1 MAVTKYS
8 SSEIAAT
15 AASQVVVEEKQ
26 QQKQQTAVAP
36 SAGDSQVGSSSIT
49 MDPCSSTSTFLSSSS
64 VSCSS
69 TACCDDTESEKSTSS
84 SSTTDESSGSSTTGD
99 GDDDHENATSPPTTT
114 ATATSTTTASDAL
127 RPSKVRFS
135 TVEIREHNM
144 TMGDNPS
151 VSSGIPLT
159 IEWNHA
165 NEFVC
170 DLDVYEKLRPERRGR
185 YDLVL
190 PRSHRTA
197 LCYQSAGYSRSE
209 ILKQVK
215 VVSVTKNERRRSIQY
230 QRLDALHEFVEKS
243 CRATMNMTLRKKTK
257 QEERE
262 YIQNAMIRQ
271 HTFSTRRSSV

>member
-8 SSEIAAT
+8 SSETAAT
-15 AASQVVVEEKQ
+15 AASQVVVTEEKQ
-26 QQKQQTAVAP
+26 QQTQQTA
-36 SAGDSQVGSSSIT
+36 DSQVRSSSII
-49 MDPCSSTSTFLSSSS
+49 MDPYSSTSTFLSSSS
-64 VSCSS
+64 LSCSS

-84 SSTTDESSGSSTTGD
+84 SSTTDESSSSSSSSSAN
-99 GDDDHENATSPPTTT
+99 GDDDDDQENATSSPTTT
-114 ATATSTTTASDAL
+114 ATDTSTTTDADAL

-151 VSSGIPLT
+151 VSSGIPVT

-170 DLDVYEKLRPERRGR
+170 DLDVYEKLRPKRRGR
-185 YDLVL
+185 YELVL
-190 PRSHRTA
+190 PRSHRTNV
-197 LCYQSAGYSRSE
+197 CYQSAGYSRSE
-209 ILKQVK
+209 IIKQVK

-243 CRATMNMTLRKKTK
+243 CRATMNMTVRKKTK
-257 QEERE
+257 QEERQ
-262 YIQNAMIRQ
+262 YIQNAMTQQ
-271 HTFSTRRSSV
+271 HTVSTRRSSV

>member
-8 SSEIAAT
+8 SSETAAT
-15 AASQVVVEEKQ
+15 AASQVVVTEEKQ
-26 QQKQQTAVAP
+26 QQTQQTA
-36 SAGDSQVGSSSIT
+36 DSQVRSSSII
-49 MDPCSSTSTFLSSSS
+49 MDPYSSTSTFLSSSS
-64 VSCSS
+64 LSCSS

-84 SSTTDESSGSSTTGD
+84 SSTTDESSSSSSSSSAN
-99 GDDDHENATSPPTTT
+99 GDDDDDQENATSSPTTT
-114 ATATSTTTASDAL
+114 ATDTSTTTDADAL

-151 VSSGIPLT
+151 VSSGIPVT